1 MSPRTRTLLSWLVH
15 FYTSLGLVAGLLA
28 LEACVSGRVQ
38 VAFWYLLAALVIDST
53 DGMMARGVRVTEGTP
68 CFDGRKLDDLTDYL
82 NYVFLPVFFAYR
94 LELVPRALAPVLALP
109 LLASAYGFCSTAAKT
124 EDGYF
129 TGFPSYWNV
138 FVVYAYLLRWPGEW
152 IALLLALLSA
162 LVFVPTR
169 YVYPTKTVP
178 LRPLT
183 MGLTIA
189 WLFAMLVLLLGDLD
203 HPSPGLLYASL
214 TYPAYYCGL
223 SFYLHFTR
231 DQPD

>member
-1 MSPRTRTLLSWLVH
+1 MSPRTRTCLSWLVH
-15 FYTSLGLVAGLLA
+15 FYTSLGLVAGLLS

-38 VAFWYLLAALVIDST
+38 VALWYQLAALVIDST
-53 DGMMARGVRVTEGTP
+53 DGMMARAVRVTEGTP
-68 CFDGRKLDDLTDYL
+68 CFDGRKLDDITDYI

-109 LLASAYGFCSTAAKT
+109 MLASAYGFCSTAAKT

-138 FVVYAYLLRWPGEW
+138 VVVYAYFLRWPGEW
-152 IALLLALLSA
+152 IAVLLVLLSA

-189 WLFAMLVLLLGDLD
+189 WLFAMLVLLLGDLER
-203 HPSPGLLYASL
+203 PSPGLLYASL
-214 TYPAYYCGL
+214 AYPAYYCGL
-223 SFYLHFTR
+223 SLYLHFTR
-231 DQPD
+231 ELSD